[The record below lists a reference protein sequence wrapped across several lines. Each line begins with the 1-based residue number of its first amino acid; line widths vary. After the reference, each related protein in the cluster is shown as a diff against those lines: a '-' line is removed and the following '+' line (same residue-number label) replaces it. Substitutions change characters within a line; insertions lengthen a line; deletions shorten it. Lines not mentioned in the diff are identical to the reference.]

1 MGDTL
6 KDPNVIFCAAIIWPS
21 IIGAIIYCTMFGKNE
36 YRASQAQYSSRM
48 AQNKDDDDDDLP
60 EYKYITV
67 ADIEKMTL
75 QQMESITKDQLERL
89 PKDIQIIF
97 TREYNKEIQKKKQ
110 KDNK

>member
-1 MGDTL
+1 MNDML

-21 IIGAIIYCTMFGKNE
+21 IICAIIYCTMFGKNE
-36 YRASQAQYSSRM
+36 YAAKQAHLSSRM
-48 AQNKDDDDDDLP
+48 AQNKYDDDDDLP

-97 TREYNKEIQKKKQ
+97 TREYNKALLAKKQ